1 MGPPTTFTVLPSTMR
16 TLKLP
21 KGHIV
26 RRRRVPLWRQGG
38 RLLWVKLVNNYNT
51 PGSAFSCERC
61 GLMKAKGRLTREG
74 RQSPWSNRSSGFES
88 SLRTAFQS

>member
-21 KGHIV
+21 KRYID

-38 RLLWVKLVNNYNT
+38 RLLWVKFVYNYNT
-51 PGSAFSCERC
+51 PGSAFLSERC
-61 GLMKAKGRLTREG
+61 GSMKAKGHLT
-74 RQSPWSNRSSGFES
+74 
-88 SLRTAFQS
+88 